1 MDDTPEDLVFTRQWP
16 ASLDRAML
24 CQACGAVVDWRAERL
39 VCPRCGTR
47 RPSHNAGRLRVPIG
61 DRDGWVC
68 HRCRQAVDR
77 DLASPH
83 PLAAVV
89 DHYPV
94 SLRDGGPPIP
104 ANLRIAHSVCN
115 GGVPP
120 RNQSSER
127 WGRYSLTAAQQEV
140 IEAIARL
147 PLDEYRH
154 VRPQV

>member
-1 MDDTPEDLVFTRQWP
+1 
-16 ASLDRAML
+16 
-24 CQACGAVVDWRAERL
+24 
-39 VCPRCGTR
+39 
-47 RPSHNAGRLRVPIG
+47 
-61 DRDGWVC
+61 
-68 HRCRQAVDR
+68 
-77 DLASPH
+77 
-83 PLAAVV
+83 VV

-94 SLRDGGPPIP
+94 SLRDGCPPIP